1 MKNHT
6 RSRTHSAE
14 ITVKIIVG
22 IIAIPLL
29 AMLYYYSWI
38 IVYP

>member
-6 RSRTHSAE
+6 RSRTHNTE
-14 ITVKIIVG
+14 ITVKIIAG
-22 IIAIPLL
+22 MLAIPLL
-29 AMLYYYSWI
+29 AMLYYYSWT

>member
-6 RSRTHSAE
+6 RPRTHNTE
-14 ITVKIIVG
+14 ITVKIIAG
-22 IIAIPLL
+22 MLAIPLL
-29 AMLYYYSWI
+29 AILYYYSWI

>member
-6 RSRTHSAE
+6 RSRTHNTE
-14 ITVKIIVG
+14 ITVKIIAG
-22 IIAIPLL
+22 MAAIPLL

>member
-6 RSRTHSAE
+6 RSRTHNTE
-14 ITVKIIVG
+14 ITVKIIAG
-22 IIAIPLL
+22 MLAIPLL
-29 AMLYYYSWI
+29 AILYYYSWI